1 MFEFPSFFISATKDF
16 CKSFYHVN
24 APYIRKEFDVL
35 DDCEGEVVITGL
47 GFYRLFLNGEEITK
61 GILAPY
67 ISAPSDVIGYD
78 KYKITAKK
86 GKNVLGIILGN
97 GMQNAFGA
105 VIWDFHTAKW
115 RGAPKTAFR
124 ITTPNGVVESDL
136 CCKCHPSP
144 ITFDDL
150 RAGEHY
156 DARLEIKDWS
166 TPEYDDSAWESVIPA
181 SDPGGVKRFV
191 ECEPIATVDK
201 LTAVS
206 ITKVDNRYIYDFGIN
221 TAGNILLKVKGKVGQ
236 KVTFVHGEMLDKHGR
251 VDMRNIVCD
260 ERQWQ
265 NQTVEYTFGSENE
278 ETYTPA
284 FTYNGFRYVE
294 VDGFTDEQATSEAVT
309 YLVQHSDIQNRGYFK
324 CSDEIVNAL
333 ERMTENST
341 LSNFWYFP
349 NDCPHR
355 EKNGWTGDAALSC
368 EQTLLSH
375 EPENSYEEWLVNIR
389 AAQKENGTLPGIVP
403 TGGWGFH
410 WGNGPAWDSV
420 LTFLPYYTY
429 IYRGNKKI
437 LEDNADAIDLYI
449 TYMQSRLDEKGL
461 AHYGL
466 GDWCQVES
474 KTKGIKAPLEV
485 TDTMTCIEILK
496 KASFIFKT
504 LGQTQRMERAD
515 KYARQMISAS
525 REHLVDFDTMTVK
538 GNCQTSQAM
547 ALNMGV
553 FNADE
558 FNKAYAVL
566 KKLIADNDN
575 MHECGILGCR
585 VLFELL
591 AENGDV
597 DLALEMIASKKF
609 PAFGSWAAAG
619 ETSLW
624 ECFDREGEKPHSK
637 NHHMYGA
644 ISTFFYRQLAG
655 IRITEDGVKVQ
666 PKYPEA
672 INFVEAQHRTNTET
686 IYVRWE
692 RHGDDIITDIKRLPI
707 K

>member
-1 MFEFPSFFISATKDF
+1 MTDFPSYFISATKDF

-24 APYIRKEFDVL
+24 APYIRKEFEVS
-35 DDCEGEVVITGL
+35 DDCECEVVITGL
-47 GFYRLFLNGEEITK
+47 GFYRLFLNGKEITK

-78 KYKITAKK
+78 RYIVTAKK
-86 GKNVLGIILGN
+86 GKNVLGVILGN
-97 GMQNAFGA
+97 GMQNALGG
-105 VIWDFHTAKW
+105 VIWDFHSAKW

-124 ITTPNGVVESDL
+124 ITTPDGVFESDL
-136 CCKCHPSP
+136 TCKCHPSP

-166 TPEYDDSAWESVIPA
+166 TPDYDDGDWENVIEA
-181 SDPGGVKRFV
+181 NDPGGVKRFV
-191 ECEPIATVDK
+191 ECEPIATVEK
-201 LTAVS
+201 LKAIS
-206 ITKVDNRYIYDFGIN
+206 INKVDNRYIYDFGIN
-221 TAGNILLKVKGKVGQ
+221 TAGNILLKSKGKVGQ
-236 KVTFVHGEMLDKHGR
+236 KVTFTHGEMLDKRGR

-278 ETYTPA
+278 EIYTPA

-294 VDGFTDEQATSEAVT
+294 IDGFTDEQATPDAIT
-309 YLVQHSDIQNRGYFK
+309 YLVQHSDIKNRGYFK

-375 EPENSYEEWLVNIR
+375 EPERSYEEWLVNIR
-389 AAQKENGTLPGIVP
+389 AAQRENGALPGIVP

-410 WGNGPAWDSV
+410 WGNGPAWDAV

-429 IYRGNKKI
+429 IYRGDKKI

-449 TYMQSRLDEKGL
+449 TYMKSRLDEKGL

-466 GDWCQVES
+466 GDWCQVNS
-474 KTKGIKAPLEV
+474 RNVGIKSPLEL
-485 TDTMTCIEILK
+485 TDTMTCVDILR

-504 LGQTQRMERAD
+504 LGQLQRMERAD
-515 KYARQMISAS
+515 KLANELINAT

-547 ALNMGV
+547 ALYFGV
-553 FNADE
+553 FADDE
-558 FNKAYAVL
+558 FDKAYAVL

-575 MHECGILGCR
+575 MHDCGILGCR
-585 VLFELL
+585 VIFELL
-591 AENGDV
+591 AEHGDV

-619 ETSLW
+619 ETALW
-624 ECFDREGEKPHSK
+624 EQFDTEDGKAHSK

-644 ISTFFYRQLAG
+644 ISAFFYRQLAG
-655 IRITEDGVKVQ
+655 IKITEDGVKIE
-666 PKYPEA
+666 PKFPKSV
-672 INFVEAQHRTNTET
+672 NFVEAQHRTNNET

-692 RHGDDIITDIKRLPI
+692 RKGDGIVTDIKRVPI